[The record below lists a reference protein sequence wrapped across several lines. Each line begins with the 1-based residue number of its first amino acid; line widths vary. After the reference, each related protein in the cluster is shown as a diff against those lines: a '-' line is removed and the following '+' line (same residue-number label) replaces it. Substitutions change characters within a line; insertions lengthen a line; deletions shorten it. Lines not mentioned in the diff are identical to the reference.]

1 VLAELINHRTGLAK
15 KDAQDLV
22 DTVFSII
29 KEGLSEG
36 ERVKISGFGAFV
48 VCQKRAR
55 RGRNP
60 HTGAPMQIGPH
71 RVLSFRPSQALKELV
86 NSGHH

>member
-1 VLAELINHRTGLAK
+1 MELVNHRTGLAK
-15 KDAQDLV
+15 KESQDLV
-22 DTVFSII
+22 ETVFLII

-48 VCQKRAR
+48 VNHKQAR

-71 RVLSFRPSQALKELV
+71 RVLSFKPSRTLKELV
-86 NSGHH
+86 NSERN